1 MKAARLHAFRTPLR
15 LDDVPRPD
23 PAAGEV
29 VVRVAGAGLCHS
41 DLHICD
47 GELPLRL
54 PLPLTLGHE
63 NAGYVAAVGA
73 GVTAVREGDAVLVYG
88 GWGCGRCDGCVGG
101 TEQLC
106 VDAHWGGASEHA
118 GGYAEYLRVP
128 AERHL
133 VPLRR
138 LSPRDAAPLADAA
151 LTSYRAVVRARP
163 WLLPDYPALLV
174 GLGGLGENGLQLLRL
189 LSGCPVVVVD
199 SSASKRQRAQQLG
212 AAHAVDGH
220 APDLVDQLRAFAPQG
235 YGAAFDF
242 VGSDA
247 TLAACIGTTRAGG
260 KVTQLGLAGGS
271 AALKVLF
278 NSRFEVS
285 FEATLWGSIRELR
298 EVTALAESGRLPLL
312 PVEHVPLERINEAMQ
327 RLRSGAVEGRLVITP

>member
-23 PAAGEV
+23 PAPGEV

-63 NAGYVAAVGA
+63 NAGHVAAIGA
-73 GVTAVREGDAVLVYG
+73 GVTALREGDAVLVYG
-88 GWGCGRCDGCVGG
+88 G
-101 TEQLC
+101 
-106 VDAHWGGASEHA
+106 WGGASEHA

-133 VPLRR
+133 VPLRH

-151 LTSYRAVVRARP
+151 LTPYRAVVRARP

-174 GLGGLGENGLQLLRL
+174 GMGGLGENGLQLLRL
-189 LSGCPVVVVD
+189 LSGCPVIVVD
-199 SSASKRQRAQQLG
+199 SSAPKRQRALQLG
-212 AAHAVDGH
+212 ASHAVDGA
-220 APDLVDQLRAFAPQG
+220 APDLVDQLRTLAPHG
-235 YGAAFDF
+235 FCAAFDF
-242 VGSDA
+242 VGSDT
-247 TLAACIGTTRAGG
+247 TLAACIGTTRTGG

-327 RLRSGAVEGRLVITP
+327 RLRSGTVEGRLVITP